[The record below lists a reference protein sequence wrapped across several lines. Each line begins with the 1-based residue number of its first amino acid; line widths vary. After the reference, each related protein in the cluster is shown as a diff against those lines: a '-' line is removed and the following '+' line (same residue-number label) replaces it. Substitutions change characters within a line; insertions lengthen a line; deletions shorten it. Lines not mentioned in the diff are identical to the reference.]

1 MIRPYAAFNVLPTE
15 IAESGRSRT
24 KLLPAANAIA
34 DCLVL
39 SVIANAT
46 VVWLEGESRTRS
58 RIVLLCSP
66 ILRSTTTVSNF
77 RVFTRRMALGISV
90 HTSVVAANSRS
101 GSEICLMVNGSSET
115 SSARTEDSAEPR
127 VALIVSLRQS
137 VRLYWII
144 VSPNANS
151 GGIFRGCSENR
162 KRRLLAF
169 NQNCFAERAPTGQP
183 QSRRAHSCAVNS
195 RYGIRKTA
203 RKKYRVILGSAFCSD
218 FETRLPPSRMH
229 SSLTAIHQ
237 SSWVR
242 SQMFC
247 CCSEY

>member
-1 MIRPYAAFNVLPTE
+1 MPPTLAALPIFASSST
-15 IAESGRSRT
+15 GHL
-24 KLLPAANAIA
+24 KPAAP
-34 DCLVL
+34 VP
-39 SVIANAT
+39 
-46 VVWLEGESRTRS
+46 
-58 RIVLLCSP
+58 RIQRNQGSHSSFLLAERASPSDLLCLQ
-66 ILRSTTTVSNF
+66 I
-77 RVFTRRMALGISV
+77 
-90 HTSVVAANSRS
+90 
-101 GSEICLMVNGSSET
+101 
-115 SSARTEDSAEPR
+115 
-127 VALIVSLRQS
+127 
-137 VRLYWII
+137 
-144 VSPNANS
+144 ANS

-195 RYGIRKTA
+195 RYGIRNTA